1 MRDRKG
7 RGKLGG
13 GGAGGTR
20 GTGEASERNKC
31 ICVGKALN
39 SPANSFSRRTNAV
52 HVITSEEVGHA
63 GVKSSSIPSALTGEG
78 NETRT
83 NAVRLRSLCPW

>member
-7 RGKLGG
+7 RGKWGG
-13 GGAGGTR
+13 WGGTR

-39 SPANSFSRRTNAV
+39 SPANAFSRRTNAV
-52 HVITSEEVGHA
+52 HVIPSEEVGHA

-83 NAVRLRSLCPW
+83 NAVRLRSL